1 MDQLLA
7 KDPAEYPDIL
17 LVTGDLS
24 SEGELASHQGFA
36 SQMKRLEDAGIAVFV
51 IPGNHDLY
59 NYSAMG
65 FQDDTKVSGT
75 DLYTTLD
82 QFKEIYADYGYGSA
96 EDQENY
102 QIEYYADEKDAEGTQ
117 GGLSYILHV
126 DGFALLMIDSEVYT
140 PDVNGEETDRGTGDG
155 MICDQLLEWILEKA
169 QECEENGETIIA
181 GMHHPLLAHNTTQ
194 ETEFITDTVADSEAL
209 AETLAD
215 AGI

>member
-140 PDVNGEETDRGTGDG
+140 QDVNG
-155 MICDQLLEWILEKA
+155 DQLLEWILEKA

>member
-7 KDPAEYPDIL
+7 KDPAGYPDIL

-59 NYSAMG
+59 NYSAMS

-82 QFKEIYADYGYGSA
+82 QFREIYA
-96 EDQENY
+96 
-102 QIEYYADEKDAEGTQ
+102 IT
-117 GGLSYILHV
+117 V
-126 DGFALLMIDSEVYT
+126 MALRKI
-140 PDVNGEETDRGTGDG
+140 R
-155 MICDQLLEWILEKA
+155 
-169 QECEENGETIIA
+169 TIIRLSIMRMKKTRKERRE
-181 GMHHPLLAHNTTQ
+181 GFPISSML
-194 ETEFITDTVADSEAL
+194 TDL
-209 AETLAD
+209 PF
-215 AGI
+215 